1 MENKKEIRKQM
12 KAYRAGLKT
21 EKKKQMD
28 QVILTHFFE
37 IERVQ
42 NAQHFFVYTSFGT
55 EIDTISLIK
64 MLWKEGRH
72 VYVPKVN
79 GREMDFY
86 EITSMQDLKKG
97 YRDILE
103 PIDTLLP
110 VHGISGIMVM
120 PGLAFDR
127 MGDVYADKY
136 FTTYDA
142 GKSFYD
148 RYIASQK
155 NSLYKVAFA
164 YYKQVFSKITVQE
177 HDQTADCIV
186 TECETIMQDT

>member
-28 QVILTHFFE
+28 QAIMAHFFE

-120 PGLAFDR
+120 P
-127 MGDVYADKY
+127 
-136 FTTYDA
+136 
-142 GKSFYD
+142 
-148 RYIASQK
+148 
-155 NSLYKVAFA
+155 
-164 YYKQVFSKITVQE
+164 
-177 HDQTADCIV
+177 
-186 TECETIMQDT
+186 

>member
-1 MENKKEIRKQM
+1 
-12 KAYRAGLKT
+12 
-21 EKKKQMD
+21 
-28 QVILTHFFE
+28 
-37 IERVQ
+37 
-42 NAQHFFVYTSFGT
+42 
-55 EIDTISLIK
+55 

-127 MGDVYADKY
+127 MGHRIGY
-136 FTTYDA
+136 
-142 GKSFYD
+142 GGGFYD

-164 YYKQVFSKITVQE
+164 YDKQVFSKITVQE

>member
-127 MGDVYADKY
+127 MGHRIGYGGGFYDKY
-136 FTTYDA
+136 LSENRYLCSVGVAYD
-142 GKSFYD
+142 FQIVENVPTEEND
-148 RYIASQK
+148 VPLDI
-155 NSLYKVAFA
+155 
-164 YYKQVFSKITVQE
+164 
-177 HDQTADCIV
+177 IV
-186 TECETIMQDT
+186 TNRGIVK